1 MRTPRLDRDRQQWMF
16 DYLVKTTGRVF
27 HWDADGRQFPTSV
40 KSHAQISKHLG
51 KIGLRMERIA
61 REEEEAG
68 HRVTALE
75 LYYRAA
81 ETFARAQHPVLETND
96 EKRFLHGK
104 CLSNYEKVI
113 ELSPYPIERVE
124 IPFEGVELQCNFH
137 MLPGRPKAQTI
148 IFIPGCDMTK
158 EVYPDPQVNH
168 ALDRGAH
175 LLVMDGPGQG
185 TSNLRGTRLTTD
197 NYQRA
202 VIAVAEWLARRPE
215 VDETRIGVHAQSM
228 GSHWGLEVAC
238 LANPLIKAVVGMWAS
253 YIDKYF
259 IMETFS
265 PRYKQLYGYLTGA
278 RSEEELDTMLDAMA
292 VEGREGSIKC
302 PVLLTAGEYDARS
315 PVELVYRFW
324 DNITAPKELWIHEDT
339 YHQTNIFPGQ
349 GQRLDCHSMGIDW
362 MVDALAGKFKAGHA
376 RKMYVRSGG
385 GGPNG
390 EQGLDQDS
398 MHWWE

>member
-1 MRTPRLDRDRQQWMF
+1 
-16 DYLVKTTGRVF
+16 
-27 HWDADGRQFPTSV
+27 
-40 KSHAQISKHLG
+40 
-51 KIGLRMERIA
+51 
-61 REEEEAG
+61 
-68 HRVTALE
+68 
-75 LYYRAA
+75 
-81 ETFARAQHPVLETND
+81 
-96 EKRFLHGK
+96 
-104 CLSNYEKVI
+104 
-113 ELSPYPIERVE
+113 
-124 IPFEGVELQCNFH
+124 
-137 MLPGRPKAQTI
+137 
-148 IFIPGCDMTK
+148 
-158 EVYPDPQVNH
+158 
-168 ALDRGAH
+168 
-175 LLVMDGPGQG
+175 
-185 TSNLRGTRLTTD
+185 
-197 NYQRA
+197 
-202 VIAVAEWLARRPE
+202 
-215 VDETRIGVHAQSM
+215 M

-278 RSEEELDTMLDAMA
+278 RSEEELDAMLDAMA

-315 PVELVYRFW
+315 PVELVYKFW

-390 EQGLDQDS
+390 EQGVDQDS